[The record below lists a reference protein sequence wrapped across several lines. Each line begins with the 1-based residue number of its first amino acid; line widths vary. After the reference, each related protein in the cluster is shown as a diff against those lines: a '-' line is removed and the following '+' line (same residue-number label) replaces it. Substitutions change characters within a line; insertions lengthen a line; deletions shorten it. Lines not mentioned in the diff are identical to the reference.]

1 MAFIPHCLKLFNSI
15 DLEVKAFVFAPR
27 FARLW
32 LLKQILKL
40 SKQQGSYFYRAGE
53 IMQQNSS
60 LCRSLSKIMVLLD
73 VQVTSAFFLWAAP
86 DKQECCSLS
95 DWTWNGWQYC
105 WKNRS
110 WPSLFHWLKMIRA
123 FNIPISVCMSA
134 IGVRVSCCILIINS
148 FLFLGTNEAQVSWA
162 AVGDSFRAMMNR
174 AQPSL
179 VKLLLQ
185 ISSGSWITWWQV
197 SAPCPFLHTHCHH
210 PRRAG
215 PHSAEP
221 FWHWPL
227 THGAPDLLCPE
238 FCRPPIHS

>member
-95 DWTWNGWQYC
+95 D
-105 WKNRS
+105 
-110 WPSLFHWLKMIRA
+110 
-123 FNIPISVCMSA
+123 
-134 IGVRVSCCILIINS
+134 
-148 FLFLGTNEAQVSWA
+148 
-162 AVGDSFRAMMNR
+162 
-174 AQPSL
+174 
-179 VKLLLQ
+179 
-185 ISSGSWITWWQV
+185 
-197 SAPCPFLHTHCHH
+197 
-210 PRRAG
+210 
-215 PHSAEP
+215 
-221 FWHWPL
+221 
-227 THGAPDLLCPE
+227 
-238 FCRPPIHS
+238 